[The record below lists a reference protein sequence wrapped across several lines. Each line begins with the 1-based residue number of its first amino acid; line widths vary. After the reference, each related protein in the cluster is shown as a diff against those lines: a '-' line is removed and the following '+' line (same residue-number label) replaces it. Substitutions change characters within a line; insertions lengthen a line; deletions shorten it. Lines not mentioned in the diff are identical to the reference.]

1 MKTETSPTTKSWSL
15 VSPMIVQCA
24 NPACGAPLRYLF
36 DGRIFQFEVRSHHAD
51 RNSLPSTRKLP
62 RRVSRF
68 WLCGRCSPSFSLSF
82 DLREGVKL
90 VPQVPMVMGTVAGE
104 QLPAEP

>member
-1 MKTETSPTTKSWSL
+1 
-15 VSPMIVQCA
+15 MIIQCA
-24 NPACGAPLRYLF
+24 NPACAASLRYLF
-36 DGRIFQFEVRSHHAD
+36 DGRLFQFEVRSHHAD

-62 RRVSRF
+62 RRVARF
-68 WLCGRCSPSFSLSF
+68 WLCGRCSPTFSLSF

-90 VPQVPMVMGTVAGE
+90 VPLVPVAMTRVAQE